1 MPPRIFIIASHGS
14 MPMEENKTLLSLPVM
29 GQAKLKKVVA
39 INSPVDIFTTASFGC
54 SFVSDLRC
62 NEPFVDFI
70 DEFKRRRDEMEKLPT
85 KTQLRKL
92 IKDTL
97 LHVRDLPQHAD
108 VLTEAENKIRCHK
121 KGRPMTDLFL
131 FGTNPAVPVIE
142 NVTMIDVETG
152 QIQDVH
158 RKFGLVKKKKITA
171 TRAMPPH
178 KLEEMAMLEA
188 AKTKAESDLAALMAE
203 AESVDPY
210 FIQMKADRIQ
220 SIDDTIAYLHKESK
234 FEYSAKMKKL
244 YKEYRIKLS
253 DLLKNGIDGGLI
265 NPDTD
270 FVVVYACRVPD
281 DVLLGAHRRPR
292 DSSDSER
299 SVGGTISKQKQ
310 KQTQKQKCKRAGKTC
325 KRR

>member
-1 MPPRIFIIASHGS
+1 MPPRIFIIVSHGS
-14 MPMEENKTLLSLPVM
+14 MPMEEDRTLLSLPVM
-29 GQAKLKKVVA
+29 GQAKMKSAAKFL
-39 INSPVDIFTTASFGC
+39 SPVDIFTTAKFGC
-54 SFVSDLRC
+54 SFTGDLRC
-62 NEPFVDFI
+62 DEPFVDFVR
-70 DEFKRRRDEMEKLPT
+70 EFNLRRVGSPT
-85 KTQLRKL
+85 KTQLREL

-97 LHVRDLPQHAD
+97 AHARDLPQHAD
-108 VLTEAENKIRCHK
+108 VRVQGEKNIRCHK
-121 KGRPMTDLFL
+121 KGRWMTDLFL

-220 SIDDTIAYLHKESK
+220 SIDDTIACLHKESK

-281 DVLLGAHRRPR
+281 DVLLGAHRSPR

-299 SVGGTISKQKQ
+299 SVGGTISKQTQ

-325 KRR
+325 KRQ